1 MNSNILETNKIYK
14 AKILETHTNDFYK
27 IAIKVSNCFYNYY
40 SNFICKITN
49 NNIDLTHLNTLL
61 NQYHQELY
69 VKVINI
75 NKIIT
80 VEIKIKELNQY
91 INLF

>member
-14 AKILETHTNDFYK
+14 AKILEIYSNDLYK
-27 IAIKVSNCFYNYY
+27 IAIKVYSCFYNYY

-49 NNIDLTHLNTLL
+49 NNLNLTELNTLL

-75 NKIIT
+75 NKIII
-80 VEIKIKELNQY
+80 VEIKIKELNHY